1 MVYSIVGYRFVD
13 YKRKDGSECHGIEFH
28 LLESDGSSLEHGNA
42 VCSVFLSSNQLQ
54 KCGYS
59 SSAFAV
65 GDSCELSY
73 QLNGRNPRLVGI
85 KIL

>member
-1 MVYSIVGYRFVD
+1 MVYSIMGYKNVD

-42 VCSVFLSSNQLQ
+42 VCSVFLSSNQLE
-54 KCGYS
+54 KCGCS
-59 SSAFAV
+59 TFSV

-73 QLNGRNPRLVGI
+73 QLNGRFPRLFGI

>member
-1 MVYSIVGYRFVD
+1 MVYSIMGYKNVD

-28 LLESDGSSLEHGNA
+28 LLESGGSSLEHGNA
-42 VCSVFLSSNQLQ
+42 VCYVFLSSNKLQ
-54 KCGYS
+54 QCGCS
-59 SSAFAV
+59 SFAV

-73 QLNGRNPRLVGI
+73 QLNGRIPRLVGI

>member
-1 MVYSIVGYRFVD
+1 MVYSIMGYKNVD

-42 VCSVFLSSNQLQ
+42 VCSVFLSSKQLQ
-54 KCGYS
+54 LCGCS
-59 SSAFAV
+59 SFAV

-73 QLNGRNPRLVGI
+73 QLNGRVPRLVGI

>member
-1 MVYSIVGYRFVD
+1 MVYSIMGYKNVD

-42 VCSVFLSSNQLQ
+42 GCSVFLSSNQLQ
-54 KCGYS
+54 QCGCTS
-59 SSAFAV
+59 FAV

-73 QLNGRNPRLVGI
+73 QLNGRIPRLVGI

>member
-1 MVYSIVGYRFVD
+1 MIYSIMGYKNVD

-28 LLESDGSSLEHGNA
+28 LLESDVSSLEHGNA

-54 KCGYS
+54 QCGCS
-59 SSAFAV
+59 SFAV

-73 QLNGRNPRLVGI
+73 QLNGRIPRLVGI

>member
-1 MVYSIVGYRFVD
+1 MVYSIMGYKNVD

-28 LLESDGSSLEHGNA
+28 LLESDGSSLQHGNA

-54 KCGYS
+54 QCGCS
-59 SSAFAV
+59 SFAV

-73 QLNGRNPRLVGI
+73 QLNGRIPRLVGI